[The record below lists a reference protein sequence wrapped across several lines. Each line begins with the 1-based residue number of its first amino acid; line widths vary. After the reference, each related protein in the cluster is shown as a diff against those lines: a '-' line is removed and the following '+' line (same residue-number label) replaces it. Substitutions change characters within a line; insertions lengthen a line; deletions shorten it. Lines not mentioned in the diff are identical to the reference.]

1 MRTHVYV
8 DGFNL
13 YYGALKGTPHKWLD
27 LARLMAVLLPRN
39 EIRAIKYFTARIQPR
54 ADDPGA
60 AERQNAYLRAL
71 AAYSPVVETVFGHFL
86 AHPVRMPLANPPAGG
101 PRTVEVIR
109 TEEKGSDVNL
119 AAHLVD
125 DAWRDLYDAAVIV
138 SNDSDLAEPMRMVR
152 RLGKTTGLVTPSTR
166 RASQQLARHAAFKK
180 RLRPRHLAGAQLPAR
195 IPGTNISKPRE
206 W

>member
-27 LARLMAVLLPRN
+27 LERLMTGLLPRN
-39 EIRAIKYFTARIQPR
+39 DVQAIKLFTARIKSRP
-54 ADDPGA
+54 DDPTVA
-60 AERQNAYLRAL
+60 QRQNAYLRAL
-71 AAYSPVVETVFGHFL
+71 TAHCPRVELVFGHFL
-86 AHPVRMPLANPPAGG
+86 SHTTRMPLASPAANGA
-101 PRTVEVIR
+101 RTVDVIK

-119 AAHLVD
+119 AVHMVD

-138 SNDSDLAEPMRMVR
+138 SNDSDLAEAMKRVR
-152 RLGKTTGLVTPSTR
+152 ALGKTTGLVTPAAR
-166 RASQQLARHAAFKK
+166 RASQQLARHANFRKQ
-180 RLRPRHLAGAQLPAR
+180 LRSRHLAKAQLPEQ
-195 IPGTNISKPRE
+195 IPGTNISRPDE